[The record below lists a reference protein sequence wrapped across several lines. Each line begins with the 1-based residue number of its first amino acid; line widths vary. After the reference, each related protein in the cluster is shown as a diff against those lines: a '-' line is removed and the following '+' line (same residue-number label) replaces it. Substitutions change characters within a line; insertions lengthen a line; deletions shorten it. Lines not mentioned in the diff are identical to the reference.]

1 VNKSFLRYSIGD
13 SLPII
18 PPIQGHINAIL
29 GGTTEYRTVEIVL
42 LGLGKGLATVEK
54 ITINAV
60 IARCKPAYLPVV
72 ITAVRAFAY
81 PGFPLSG
88 LAGSTTA
95 YSIIIIINRP
105 IAKKLKINS
114 SVCYLGP
121 GAILYTNIV
130 ISRAI
135 RLIQINIAF

>member
-1 VNKSFLRYSIGD
+1 
-13 SLPII
+13 
-18 PPIQGHINAIL
+18 
-29 GGTTEYRTVEIVL
+29 
-42 LGLGKGLATVEK
+42 
-54 ITINAV
+54 
-60 IARCKPAYLPVV
+60 V